1 MFEVK
6 SYQEKMQKSLEA
18 YEAEVSTVRAGRAN
32 PAVLNKITVEY
43 YGTPTAIN
51 QVAQVSVPDARTIVI
66 QPWDATTLKAIEKAI
81 MASDLGIQPAN
92 DGKVIRLMFPQLT
105 EERRR
110 ELSKQISKMGEDAKV
125 AIRNIRRD
133 ANDKIAKSKKAS
145 ELTEDEAK
153 KAEKDVQDVTDK
165 FIKMV
170 DAVTD
175 KKSKELM
182 AI

>member
-105 EERRR
+105 E
-110 ELSKQISKMGEDAKV
+110 
-125 AIRNIRRD
+125 
-133 ANDKIAKSKKAS
+133 
-145 ELTEDEAK
+145 DEAK